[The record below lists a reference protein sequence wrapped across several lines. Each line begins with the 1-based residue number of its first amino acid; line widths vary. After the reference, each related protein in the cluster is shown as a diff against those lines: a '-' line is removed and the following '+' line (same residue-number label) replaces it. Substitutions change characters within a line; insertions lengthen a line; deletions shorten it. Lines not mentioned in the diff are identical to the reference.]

1 MKSIRGQKFLDK
13 KRPTATLLLP
23 VVVGHASLPTAVLWL
38 PVVSTHGALPTAVLC
53 APVVSAPASL
63 PIAMLCAP
71 VVMDF
76 GFEQENFGRT
86 TDQL

>member
-13 KRPTATLLLP
+13 KRPTATLLSP
-23 VVVGHASLPTAVLWL
+23 VVIGHAS
-38 PVVSTHGALPTAVLC
+38 LPTAVLC

-63 PIAMLCAP
+63 PIAMFCAP

-76 GFEQENFGRT
+76 GFEQENLVCKT
-86 TDQL
+86 TNEME